1 MNNILSTIPEK
12 NIDFGKNYIEV
23 SDNVFIGHKAT
34 LRIDKLSFTSEPKDR
49 DLLINK
55 LIKIKSNSKYDVK
68 HYRSSGSIAKL
79 YKKTITICSKKNK
92 KISLTINYKPKFKQV
107 NFIRFELSPQH
118 IRCKQMAKLI
128 DFLAQKRCLGN
139 LIFMLLNRA
148 DVTRIDIALDLYGI
162 SSSNYYFGL
171 DGATKGK
178 LHLKDECHG
187 FGGVSLGSYKST
199 VQIAVYDKVYIE
211 KGNINDIK
219 YNLYCHEEL
228 KFMRIEA
235 RIKPKGSSELM
246 LSNLFMTER
255 ILNPFER
262 LCIYPLSIKTQLLK
276 YESFYNLL
284 DKMTIPEAL
293 GKIEKGYAKDNI
305 RKILKQKKTCL
316 FDGNALWKQE
326 KIKCM
331 ALLGGIVQPAYWNRK
346 NWRRYMQNLFLK
358 RDN

>member
-34 LRIDKLSFTSEPKDR
+34 LRIDKLSFTSEPNDR

-55 LIKIKSNSKYDVK
+55 LIKIKSNSKYYVK

-79 YKKTITICSKKNK
+79 YKRMITICSKKNK
-92 KISLTINYKPKFKQV
+92 KIGLTINYEPKFKQV
-107 NFIRFELSPQH
+107 NSIRFELSPQH
-118 IRCKQMAKLI
+118 IKCKQMAKLI
-128 DFLAQKRCLGN
+128 DFLARKECLGN
-139 LIFMLLNRA
+139 MIFMLLNRA

-162 SSSNYYFGL
+162 SASNYYFGL

-211 KGNINDIK
+211 KDNINDIK
-219 YNLYCHEEL
+219 YYLYHHEEL

-235 RIKPKGSSELM
+235 RIKPKGSSKLM

-255 ILNPFER
+255 ISNPFER

-305 RKILKQKKTCL
+305 RKILKQNKTRL
-316 FDGNALWKQE
+316 FDGKRLWE
-326 KIKCM
+326 KEKLKCM
-331 ALLGGIVQPAYWNRK
+331 SLLGVIVQPAYWNRK
-346 NWRRYMQNLFLK
+346 NWRRYMQNLF
-358 RDN
+358 

>member
-49 DLLINK
+49 NLLINK
-55 LIKIKSNSKYDVK
+55 LIKMKGNSKYDVK
-68 HYRSSGSIAKL
+68 HYKSSGSIAKL
-79 YKKTITICSKKNK
+79 YKRMITICSKKNK
-92 KISLTINYKPKFKQV
+92 KIGLTINYDPKFKRV

-128 DFLAQKRCLGN
+128 DFLARKRCLGN
-139 LIFMLLNRA
+139 MIFMLLNRA

-162 SSSNYYFGL
+162 SASNYYFGL

-211 KGNINDIK
+211 KDNINDIK
-219 YNLYCHEEL
+219 YYLYHHEEL

-235 RIKPKGSSELM
+235 RIKHCGNHKLK
-246 LSNLFMTER
+246 LSDLLTGDK
-255 ILNPFER
+255 LPNPFER
-262 LCIYPLSIKTQLLK
+262 LRIYPLSIKKQLFK
-276 YESFYNLL
+276 YKSFCKLL
-284 DKMTIPEAL
+284 DDMTIPEAL
-293 GKIEKGYAKDNI
+293 VKVEKGYAKDCI
-305 RKILKQKKTCL
+305 RNILKLNSTCL
-316 FDGNALWKQE
+316 FDSKQLWE
-326 KIKCM
+326 KEKLKCM
-331 ALLGGIVQPAYWNRK
+331 SLLGVLQQPAYWDSERCNK
-346 NWRRYMQNLFLK
+346 YK
-358 RDN
+358 